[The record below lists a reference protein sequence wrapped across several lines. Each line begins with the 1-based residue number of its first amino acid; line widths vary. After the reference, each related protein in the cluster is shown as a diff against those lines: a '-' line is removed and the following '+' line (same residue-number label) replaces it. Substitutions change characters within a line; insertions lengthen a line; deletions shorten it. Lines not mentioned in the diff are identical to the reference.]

1 MSRALETVLRKFPV
15 EASTMLADGGVL
27 KQVGIPPGTV
37 YLAGVVS
44 RKHTSSLGLVTKRE
58 G

>member
-27 KQVGIPPGTV
+27 KQVGV
-37 YLAGVVS
+37 VVS
-44 RKHTSSLGLVTKRE
+44 YHRIFHSDWG
-58 G
+58 